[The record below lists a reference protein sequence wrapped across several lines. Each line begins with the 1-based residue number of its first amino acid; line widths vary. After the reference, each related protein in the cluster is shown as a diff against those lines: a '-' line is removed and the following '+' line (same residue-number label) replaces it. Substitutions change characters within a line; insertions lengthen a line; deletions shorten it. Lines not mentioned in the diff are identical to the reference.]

1 MHDYVK
7 RMEAELK
14 ELEERISKL
23 SKFIESDTFK
33 YIRYETQDLLTE
45 QIDVMLH
52 YQRLLQKRLQLEYEE
67 FNAIEELKCKSNLL
81 AH

>member
-67 FNAIEELKCKSNLL
+67 FNAIEELKCKSNL
-81 AH
+81 

>member
-45 QIDVMLH
+45 QIGVMKH

>member
-1 MHDYVK
+1 MPDYVK

-14 ELEERISKL
+14 ELEERIVKL

-33 YIRYETQDLLTE
+33 YIRSETQDLLTE
-45 QIDVMLH
+45 QIGVMIH

-67 FNAIEELKCKSNLL
+67 FNAIKELKCKNNF
-81 AH
+81 